1 MKKRILLAVLSVALT
16 AAPMGNKAA
25 ETDPGPSL
33 EAYQGLG
40 AWLDIYNANLY
51 RQPNRVA
58 EGLAARG
65 VKTRYLQTTNYRRR
79 GPFQFQQ
86 PMGKL
91 LEAAHARGIRVV
103 AWYLPDL
110 VRLKRDLTWALAA
123 IRYRSPSGQR
133 FDSFGLD
140 IESSV
145 VKKYWVRNRR
155 LLQLSAQ
162 IRQAVGPEYP
172 LAAIIPSARM
182 LQIRPDYWP
191 GFPFARLAGIY
202 DVFMPMSYYSY
213 RDYGSLAVHAY
224 VAQTVELIRRKT
236 RDPEIPIH
244 VIGGIADGSNR
255 SETLA
260 FVRAARQYGLL
271 GASLY
276 DYKITGPEDWE
287 ALAQIQPSP
296 VQSPAMPLKLWHQLD
311 AYGNL
316 PDGDRTHPA
325 EVVFATGPL
334 AGNRDLDFE
343 GYDIGGDEV
352 DLFVNWRRVATL
364 PGGAAGGWE
373 KRSTIA
379 IPDGFLRDSLPNV
392 IAFVARA
399 RHPDWSTW
407 GVRAVTLVPA
417 PLPFTDFKPHGAL
430 PGAGVRWADRVTYAF
445 ESSGTPISITV
456 RGYDISAHEVSV
468 VLNGQVI
475 GEMSPTSAS
484 SWGPAET
491 FLLSLPALKAG
502 ANRLTFDSAANP
514 PGPQPW
520 GVQLTGVA

>member
-1 MKKRILLAVLSVALT
+1 MKTRILLALFSVALT
-16 AAPMGNKAA
+16 ASPTGTSVQNDPAPN
-25 ETDPGPSL
+25 L

-40 AWLDIYNANLY
+40 AWLDIYNAKLY
-51 RQPNRVA
+51 SQPNRVA
-58 EGLAARG
+58 DDLAAHG
-65 VKTRYLQTTNYRRR
+65 VRTLYLQTTNYRRR
-79 GPFQFQQ
+79 GPFQFPG
-86 PMGKL
+86 PMGNL

-110 VRLKRDLTWALAA
+110 VRLKRDLRWSLAA
-123 IRYRSPSGQR
+123 IRYRSPSGQQ

-162 IRQAVGPEYP
+162 IRQEVGPEYP
-172 LAAIIPSARM
+172 LAAITPSARM
-182 LQIRPDYWP
+182 LEIRPDYWP

-213 RDYGSLAVHAY
+213 RDYGSRAVHAY
-224 VAQTVELIRRKT
+224 VAETVELIRRKT

-255 SETLA
+255 AESLA

-271 GASLY
+271 GASMY

-287 ALAQIQPSP
+287 ALTQIQPNP
-296 VQSPAMPLKLWHQLD
+296 VQKPAMPFKLWRHLD
-311 AYGNL
+311 ASGNL

-334 AGNRDLDFE
+334 TGSRELDFD
-343 GYDIGGDEV
+343 GYDIGGEEV
-352 DLFVNWRRVATL
+352 DLFVNWRLVATL
-364 PGGAAGGWE
+364 PPDTAEGWGE
-373 KRSTIA
+373 RSTVG
-379 IPDGFLRDSLPNV
+379 IPDGFLRDSSPNV

-399 RHPDWSTW
+399 RHPNWGTW
-407 GVRAVTLVPA
+407 GVRAVTLMPA
-417 PLPFTDFKPHGAL
+417 PLPLTDLGQHGAI

-445 ESSGTPISITV
+445 ESTGTPVSISV
-456 RGYDISAHEVSV
+456 SGYDASADEVSV
-468 VLNGQVI
+468 ALNGKVV
-475 GEMSPTSAS
+475 GKLSPTPASA
-484 SWGPAET
+484 WGQPETISLSPA
-491 FLLSLPALKAG
+491 AG
-502 ANRLTFDSAANP
+502 SNRLTFNSIPNP
-514 PGPQPW
+514 PERQPW
-520 GVQLTGVA
+520 GVQILSVT